1 MRAGRSDE
9 TKNGTSFSSFSFSS
23 DVTFQVSSRRAFKL
37 HFQTPSGRDYLSCL
51 CGFVA
56 TYMLACCPSIK
67 SQHEVRPP
75 CLLQKASDKHT
86 NTLHTHNDPLQ
97 MCAVILSHFA
107 TFVRNVLLDRHSQ
120 HFPLGVNDQEPSSA
134 PPGPGP
140 PCVFCFLFSTPT
152 RRV

>member
-1 MRAGRSDE
+1 MYS
-9 TKNGTSFSSFSFSS
+9 
-23 DVTFQVSSRRAFKL
+23 
-37 HFQTPSGRDYLSCL
+37 LSCL

-56 TYMLACCPSIK
+56 TYMLACCPSMK

-97 MCAVILSHFA
+97 MCAVILSRFA
-107 TFVRNVLLDRHSQ
+107 TFVRNVLLERHSQ

-140 PCVFCFLFSTPT
+140 PCVFCFPAGRAAARPAGLVCGLPVVWLVGCVVVVVRMSYFCFSGRP
-152 RRV
+152 RPAC